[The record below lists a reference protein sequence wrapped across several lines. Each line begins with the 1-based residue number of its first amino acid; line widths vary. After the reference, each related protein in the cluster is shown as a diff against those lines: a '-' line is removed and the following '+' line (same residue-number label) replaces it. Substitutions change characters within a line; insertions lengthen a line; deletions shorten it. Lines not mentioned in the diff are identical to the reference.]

1 MSLLKDI
8 MSLLTDYMTQIVHP
22 RKNNVSYVINNR
34 ICDTNSAALDKI
46 TYIGPLITSRGTLIV
61 DQKPF
66 LQNWN
71 RPSSNI
77 ILKVP

>member
-34 ICDTNSAALDKI
+34 ICDTNGGELKKI
-46 TYIGPLITSRGTLIV
+46 TCIGPLITSHGTLITERSI
-61 DQKPF
+61 K
-66 LQNWN
+66 
-71 RPSSNI
+71 
-77 ILKVP
+77 